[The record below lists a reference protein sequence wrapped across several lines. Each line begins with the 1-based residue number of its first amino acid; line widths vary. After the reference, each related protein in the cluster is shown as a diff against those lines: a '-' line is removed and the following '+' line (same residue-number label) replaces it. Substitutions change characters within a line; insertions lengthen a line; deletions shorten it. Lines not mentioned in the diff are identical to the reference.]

1 MAQYQQPSEILHR
14 MQSEKRHNRKCC
26 PPAFYQPFL
35 AQRRVSLLTSH
46 AGHFPARRVFHSL
59 LSCRA
64 KPSQRSIRVAIWHS
78 GLAFGSCIYCA
89 CIERDAPDET
99 GIFRV
104 CNSDLEE
111 IIYGFDYNRNLTLF
125 TRNEIDLIVAM
136 HLILFL
142 IQFLWIVFFYNKLK
156 MNILRNG
163 ATLRFNLILKNW
175 LYIVLFFFC

>member
-1 MAQYQQPSEILHR
+1 MRDTFLRAAFFIL
-14 MQSEKRHNRKCC
+14 S
-26 PPAFYQPFL
+26 
-35 AQRRVSLLTSH
+35 
-46 AGHFPARRVFHSL
+46 

-136 HLILFL
+136 YLILFL

-156 MNILRNG
+156 MNILR
-163 ATLRFNLILKNW
+163 ATLLRSDINLILKNW